1 MYSFNRTRRKEGEE
15 DYIFS
20 LTSST
25 VGTINIEVTL
35 NLKSIFQQLL
45 LINGNQTADSPTIDA
60 NRRMFLSQPSCVHT
74 PATLASYNNDRAVIE
89 VRTPRAVKH
98 RERPRSSLF
107 WSSRKE
113 FTYLGR
119 PHAFGVI
126 RP

>member
-60 NRRMFLSQPSCVHT
+60 SFFLSHRVYTHLQLWPPIIT
-74 PATLASYNNDRAVIE
+74 IE
-89 VRTPRAVKH
+89 P
-98 RERPRSSLF
+98 
-107 WSSRKE
+107 
-113 FTYLGR
+113 
-119 PHAFGVI
+119 
-126 RP
+126 